1 MVAQVLYRAS
11 APEVLE
17 NWPLNLCL
25 CTLYSYVFIVE
36 EYEDKNFV
44 VNEESKPRM
53 YQCHLDANLS
63 LHHSRL
69 LFYTVYFMLFR
80 TKKKYKLT
88 ALHFYYD
95 YLCAGGM
102 GNWVCY
108 KKERQWLGENLYR
121 L

>member
-53 YQCHLDANLS
+53 Y
-63 LHHSRL
+63 
-69 LFYTVYFMLFR
+69 
-80 TKKKYKLT
+80 
-88 ALHFYYD
+88 
-95 YLCAGGM
+95 
-102 GNWVCY
+102 
-108 KKERQWLGENLYR
+108 
-121 L
+121 